1 MSLIGKVAT
10 LPVAGPL
17 GGALWLARKIH
28 EAAERERRD
37 PAAIR
42 AALAALERR
51 LEAGEIDE
59 DAFEAA
65 EERLLDLLE
74 AAGRAP

>member
-1 MSLIGKVAT
+1 MSLVGRIVA

-17 GGALWLARKIH
+17 GGAFWLARKIH

-51 LEAGEIDE
+51 LDAGEIDE
-59 DAFEAA
+59 AAFEAE

-74 AAGRAP
+74 AAGGPR